1 MAKILKLNACMMKA
15 RGAGY
20 SEIEAS
26 ILVNSYNCI
35 RGSVNVA
42 CAFAAN

>member
-1 MAKILKLNACMMKA
+1 MNACMMKA

-26 ILVNSYNCI
+26 IIANSYNCI
-35 RGSVNVA
+35 RSSINVA
-42 CAFAAN
+42 CAFA